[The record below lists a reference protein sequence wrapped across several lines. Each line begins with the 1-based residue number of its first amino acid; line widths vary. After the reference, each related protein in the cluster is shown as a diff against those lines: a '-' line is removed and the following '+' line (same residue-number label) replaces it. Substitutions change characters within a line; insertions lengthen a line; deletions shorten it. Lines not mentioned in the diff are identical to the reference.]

1 VDCEKLRS
9 SPEEE
14 SVASNGPAQAL
25 TAIGEDELAKNE
37 TTGVVT
43 NPSSLSQEPFS
54 AVSNPILKTNL
65 YGGTSDFV
73 VNTVSQAKTEQ
84 RGDTSPPTI
93 DEEDGEDDANDWL
106 RMLSEIR
113 DEDDD
118 YNEEDNGVVA
128 TDDNLSDFA

>member
-1 VDCEKLRS
+1 
-9 SPEEE
+9 
-14 SVASNGPAQAL
+14 VASNGPAQAL
-25 TAIGEDELAKNE
+25 TAIGEEELAKNE

-54 AVSNPILKTNL
+54 TVSNPIMKTNL

-73 VNTVSQAKTEQ
+73 VNTVSQAQTEQ

-93 DEEDGEDDANDWL
+93 DVEDGEDDANDWL

-113 DEDDD
+113 DEYDD
-118 YNEEDNGVVA
+118 YNEEDNGVVD
-128 TDDNLSDFA
+128 TDENLSDFE